1 VVSAFIGQGDLGQRS
16 TEYRAMRDDDG
27 PFISKHFY
35 EKLFESGTID
45 VDTVA
50 YALDHAV
57 AALRD
62 SGASPERWATFIHMG
77 A

>member
-1 VVSAFIGQGDLGQRS
+1 
-16 TEYRAMRDDDG
+16 MRDDDG

-57 AALRD
+57 VALRD
-62 SGASPERWATFIHMG
+62 SKASPERWATFVHMG

>member
-1 VVSAFIGQGDLGQRS
+1 
-16 TEYRAMRDDDG
+16 MRDDDG

-62 SGASPERWATFIHMG
+62 SGASPERWATFVHMG